1 MKNKAILVLIFFLLP
16 LVGSVYSIPLSYANP
31 KKQGVFTRQEQPK
44 ADPNAFLKLS
54 QLVDVYANQALSKGN
69 IHSLA
74 IAVYK
79 DGAVYHQYYGT
90 LDHEAKQK
98 PTDQTLYEIAS
109 ISKVF
114 VGSLAAKAVLEHK
127 LKLEDDIRLYLND
140 TYPDLTFEGTPITIQ
155 NALTHTLGLK
165 DKNPK
170 QLDHIFQQVR
180 EGYYENR
187 PFAYSMA
194 DLLTELK
201 TAEVTTKPGT
211 VYEYSSV
218 GPELIAYAL
227 EQVYGKPYRVLLGEF
242 LEDLQLNQT
251 YLYAYDQRKQELAV
265 SFNEEGKVAPLL
277 KNPLL
282 GGSHGMLSTLPDL
295 ITFMRFQLESKEA
308 FVQEAARLLFEDE
321 IEGDDKGYLWDVG
334 YGQKEGAYHGKTGT
348 SNGVQS
354 GILICPDSNYGMIVM
369 MNDTAEA
376 AQEDWTV
383 LYNKL
388 ETALIQYPKV
398 NLVSLLAPDFAAN
411 FDEGAKLYRQ
421 LKDKKE
427 QYIADSFSLNN
438 YAYELA
444 GEGQFDQAIRI
455 VEFAL
460 SLDEDK
466 ANLYDSL
473 GEICLMNKQ
482 YDKALLHYQK
492 ALDLDPTN
500 ENAKRIIEE
509 ITQRK

>member
-1 MKNKAILVLIFFLLP
+1 MKNKPILALAFFLLP
-16 LVGSVYSIPLSYANP
+16 LIGSAYSIPMSYINP
-31 KKQGVFTRQEQPK
+31 KKQAVYGNQEQPK
-44 ADPNAFLKLS
+44 QDNSAFSKLS
-54 QLVDVYANQALSKGN
+54 QLVDAYAQHTLSKGN

-74 IAVYK
+74 LAVYK
-79 DGAVYHQYYGT
+79 DGAVYHQYYGM
-90 LDHEAKQK
+90 LDPVTQQK

-127 LKLEDDIRLYLND
+127 LKLEDDIRLYLNG
-140 TYPDLTFEGTPITIQ
+140 TYPHLTFEGTPITIQ

-187 PFAYSMA
+187 PFAYTMA
-194 DLLTELK
+194 DLLTELQ
-201 TAEVTTKPGT
+201 TATVTTKPGT

-227 EQVYGKPYRVLLGEF
+227 EQVYGKPYRELLDEF
-242 LEDLQLNQT
+242 LDELQLNQT
-251 YLYAYDQRKQELAV
+251 YLHEYDQHKTALAV
-265 SFNEEGKVAPLL
+265 SFNEEGQVAPLL

-295 ITFMRFQLESKEA
+295 VTFMRFQLESKEP
-308 FVQEAARLLFEDE
+308 FVQEAVRLLFEDE

-354 GILICPDSNYGMIVM
+354 GMLICPDSQYGMILI

-376 AQEDWTV
+376 AQEDWGT

-388 ETALIQYPKV
+388 ETALIQYPKI
-398 NLVSLLAPDFAAN
+398 NLVALLAPEFAVN
-411 FDEGAKLYRQ
+411 FDEGAKQYIQ
-421 LKDKKE
+421 LKDNKE
-427 QYIADSFSLNN
+427 QYISGSFSLNN

-444 GEGQFDQAIRI
+444 GEGQFDQAIRM

-460 SLDEDK
+460 SLDEHN
-466 ANLYDSL
+466 ANLFDSL

-482 YDKALLHYQK
+482 YDKALRQYQM
-492 ALDLDPTN
+492 AVDLDPTN
-500 ENAKRIIEE
+500 ENAKRMIEE
-509 ITQRK
+509 IKERR